1 MEAVQAAN
9 VAVEILTKKVKYAY
23 WIAGGSAGLAIVE
36 MILLLM
42 KVI

>member
-1 MEAVQAAN
+1 MDKDPFKE
-9 VAVEILTKKVKYAY
+9 YAY